1 MSSGPA
7 VKHFKNSMER
17 FSLVVP
23 VRWAD
28 LDPNRH
34 LRHSVYYDF
43 GAYVRVACFSQLGLS
58 TKKLE
63 ELGIGPVLFREEAI
77 FKREIGFEDLV
88 TVDVEVYQARND
100 YARFSV
106 RHHFHKEDGTLATI
120 LNMDV
125 GWIDL
130 IRRKLTLPNALVQ
143 EIMSR
148 MPRSADFQWL
158 ERK

>member
-1 MSSGPA
+1 
-7 VKHFKNSMER
+7 MEK
-17 FSLVVP
+17 FSIP
-23 VRWAD
+23 VQIRWAD

-43 GAYVRVACFSQLGLS
+43 GAYVRVACFSQLGLT

-77 FKREIGFEDLV
+77 FKREITFEDRID
-88 TVDVEVYQARND
+88 VDAEIYSARND

-106 RHHFHKEDGTLATI
+106 RHHIYKEGGTLATI

-130 IRRKLTLPNALVQ
+130 NRRKLTLPNTFVQ
-143 EIMSR
+143 AIMNQIPKS
-148 MPRSADFQWL
+148 SDFKWI

>member
-1 MSSGPA
+1 MD
-7 VKHFKNSMER
+7 K
-17 FSLVVP
+17 FSLP
-23 VRWAD
+23 IQIRWAD

-34 LRHSVYYDF
+34 LRHSVYFDY
-43 GAYVRVACFSQLGLS
+43 GAFVRVACFSQLGLT

-77 FKREIGFEDLV
+77 FKREIGFEDHI
-88 TVDVEVYQARND
+88 TVDAEISVARND

-106 RHHFHKEDGTLATI
+106 RHRFFKGDGTLATI
-120 LNMDV
+120 LNMEV

-130 IRRKLTLPNALVQ
+130 KRRKLAIPDAFIQ
-143 EIMSR
+143 EVMSQI
-148 MPRSADFQWL
+148 PRSSDFQWM

>member
-1 MSSGPA
+1 MNSGPG
-7 VKHFKNSMER
+7 VRFWKNKMDK

-63 ELGIGPVLFREEAI
+63 ELRIGPVLFREEAL
-77 FKREIGFEDLV
+77 FKREISFEDLI
-88 TVDVEVYQARND
+88 TVDVEIYQARND

-106 RHHFHKEDGTLATI
+106 RHRFYKEDGILATV

-130 IRRKLTLPNALVQ
+130 NKRKLTIPIPYVQ
-143 EIMSR
+143 EIMGKI
-148 MPRSADFQWL
+148 PRSSDFQWL

>member
-1 MSSGPA
+1 MNSGQGGNRWR
-7 VKHFKNSMER
+7 NSMEK
-17 FSLVVP
+17 FSLPVQ

-34 LRHSVYYDF
+34 LRHSVYYDY
-43 GAYVRVACFSQLGLS
+43 GAFVRVACFSQLGLT

-77 FKREIGFEDLV
+77 FKREIGFEDRII
-88 TVDVEVYQARND
+88 VDAEICLARD
-100 YARFSV
+100 DFARFSV
-106 RHHFHKEDGTLATI
+106 RHHFIKEDGTLATI

-130 IRRKLTLPNALVQ
+130 VRRKLAIPDAFVQ
-143 EIMSR
+143 QVMSQI
-148 MPRSADFQWL
+148 PKSSDFQWL
-158 ERK
+158 QRK